1 MNFSFM
7 RSRRLRYLLGAVSLS
22 WLFFIL
28 FRIVF
33 FYTFNDPVADVSAS
47 DLTRAFWMGVRF
59 DLRLAILISLPLL
72 VLTMI
77 PVLNMGRS
85 HRTRTVGKWI
95 YGILIIGAVLFYT
108 ADFGHYAY
116 LQQRVDITALILLE
130 NPTISA
136 QMVWESY
143 PVVWFLSILALLCFT
158 WIKLHD
164 GLVAAT
170 VAKTPKYR
178 NTSHK
183 VVGVIVGGTIY
194 LFSLWGT
201 FAQYALFWSDAFF
214 SRDPFVSALALNPVL
229 YFYDTSNFSE
239 ADFDIEKVREYYPTI
254 SNWLGVAEPDQDN
267 MNFTREIIPDKK
279 IEPPPNIV
287 IIFMES
293 VGLNRMRLM
302 GNPFDT
308 TPTLDQLAKN
318 GLFFPNFY
326 VPWVSTSRSVFTMV
340 TGIPDVART
349 KTSSRNPLI
358 RDQYS
363 IISEFVDHD
372 KYYLIGGSASWAN
385 IRSLITYNLKDMEL
399 LELGDFNRP
408 RVDVWGISDL
418 DLLREAH
425 DLFSK
430 RDSEKPFFAIVQTA
444 ANHRPY
450 SIPEDNAGFIIKN
463 QDEQVLQKAGF
474 NSLDQYN
481 AMRFLDH
488 SIGRFMEMANTA
500 DYFKNTIFVL
510 FGDHG
515 NADPQAEHMP
525 ADDYALRLRSYN
537 VPFIIYAPG
546 LGMDH
551 RRIET
556 VCGLPDLMPTIA
568 GLSGIDY
575 TNKTLGRD
583 VLKNENGMA
592 FVVNKKIS
600 PSSYGVLDS
609 DYYLRI
615 FRNGSGM
622 EFHDLNSPDPAEDI
636 LSGNEEMVK
645 NYERMT
651 LGILETAKYMLYHN
665 RN

>member
-1 MNFSFM
+1 M

-183 VVGVIVGGTIY
+183 VVSVIVGGTIY

-363 IISEFVDHD
+363 IISQFKDHD
-372 KYYLIGGSASWAN
+372 KYYMIGGSASWAN
-385 IRSLITYNLKDMEL
+385 IRSLITYNLKDMDLIEL
-399 LELGDFNRP
+399 EDFDRP

-430 RDSEKPFFAIVQTA
+430 RDSEKPFFAVVQTA

-450 SIPEDNAGFIIKN
+450 SIPEDNAGFINKD

-488 SIGRFMEMANTA
+488 SIGRFMEMADTA

-568 GLSGIDY
+568 GLSEIDY

>member
-183 VVGVIVGGTIY
+183 VVSVIVGGTIY

-463 QDEQVLQKAGF
+463 QDEQVLKKAGF

-600 PSSYGVLDS
+600 PSSYGVLDI

-615 FRNGSGM
+615 FLNGTGM

>member
-183 VVGVIVGGTIY
+183 VVSVIVGGTIY

-592 FVVNKKIS
+592 FVVNKK
-600 PSSYGVLDS
+600 
-609 DYYLRI
+609 
-615 FRNGSGM
+615 
-622 EFHDLNSPDPAEDI
+622 
-636 LSGNEEMVK
+636 
-645 NYERMT
+645 
-651 LGILETAKYMLYHN
+651 
-665 RN
+665 

>member
-1 MNFSFM
+1 M

-363 IISEFVDHD
+363 IISQFKDHD
-372 KYYLIGGSASWAN
+372 KYYMIGGSASWAN
-385 IRSLITYNLKDMEL
+385 IRSLITYNLKDMDLIEL
-399 LELGDFNRP
+399 EDFDRP

-430 RDSEKPFFAIVQTA
+430 RDSEKPFFAVVQTA

-450 SIPEDNAGFIIKN
+450 SIPEDNAGFINKD

-488 SIGRFMEMANTA
+488 SIGRFMEMADTA

-515 NADPQAEHMP
+515 NADPKAEHMP

-568 GLSGIDY
+568 GLSRIDY

-600 PSSYGVLDS
+600 PSSYGVLDG

>member
-600 PSSYGVLDS
+600 PSSYGVLDG

>member
-1 MNFSFM
+1 M

-488 SIGRFMEMANTA
+488 SIGRFMEMADTA

-622 EFHDLNSPDPAEDI
+622 EFHDLNSPDPAEDV
-636 LSGNEEMVK
+636 LFEKEELIT

>member
-1 MNFSFM
+1 MPLKFM
-7 RSRRLRYLLGAVSLS
+7 YSRRLKYLLGTLIIS
-22 WLFFIL
+22 WVLFIL
-28 FRIVF
+28 LRIVF
-33 FYTFNDPVADVSAS
+33 YLLFNDPAAETSENEIK
-47 DLTRAFWMGVRF
+47 RAFWMGARF
-59 DLRLAILISLPLL
+59 DLRLSILLTFPILILSMLP
-72 VLTMI
+72 VI
-77 PVLNMGRS
+77 NMGRS
-85 HRTRTVGKWI
+85 SRVRCVGKWI
-95 YGILIIGAVLFYT
+95 YGILIIGTVLFY
-108 ADFGHYAY
+108 ASDFGHYAY
-116 LQQRVDITALILLE
+116 LQQRADVTAISLLE
-130 NPTISA
+130 NPLISA

-143 PVVWFLSILALLCFT
+143 PVVWFMIIIVGICVA
-158 WIKLHD
+158 WIKLHNS
-164 GLVAAT
+164 LMNSTLASP
-170 VAKTPKYR
+170 PKYR
-178 NTSHK
+178 ELSHK
-183 VVGVIVGGTIY
+183 VLGVLFGGMIY
-194 LFSLWGT
+194 FFSLWGT

-229 YFYDTSNFSE
+229 YFYDTTTFSE
-239 ADFDIEKVREYYPTI
+239 LDFDEEKVREYYPMM
-254 SNWLGVAEPDQDN
+254 SEWLGVDSTNAEDL
-267 MNFTREIIPDKK
+267 NFVRSVQSDLESERPS
-279 IEPPPNIV
+279 NIV

-293 VGLNRMRLM
+293 VGLNRMGLM
-302 GNPFDT
+302 GNPFDP
-308 TPTLDQLAKN
+308 TPTLDQLANN

-326 VPWVSTSRSVFTMV
+326 VPWVSTSRSVFTIV

-363 IISEFVDHD
+363 IISQFKDHD
-372 KYYLIGGSASWAN
+372 KYYMIGGSASWAN
-385 IRSLITYNLKDMEL
+385 IRSLITYNLKDMDLIEL
-399 LELGDFNRP
+399 EDFDRP

-430 RDSEKPFFAIVQTA
+430 RDSEKPFFAVVQTA

-450 SIPEDNAGFIIKN
+450 SIPKDNAGFINKD

-488 SIGRFMEMANTA
+488 SIGRFMEMADTA

-515 NADPQAEHMP
+515 NADPKAEHMP

-568 GLSGIDY
+568 GLSRIDY

-600 PSSYGVLDS
+600 PSSYGVLDG

-622 EFHDLNSPDPAEDI
+622 EFHDLNSPDPAEDV
-636 LSGNEEMVK
+636 LFEKEELITH
-645 NYERMT
+645 YERMT

>member
-1 MNFSFM
+1 M

-183 VVGVIVGGTIY
+183 VVSVIVGGTIY

-430 RDSEKPFFAIVQTA
+430 RDSEKPFFAVVQTA

-450 SIPEDNAGFIIKN
+450 SIPKDNAGFINKD

-488 SIGRFMEMANTA
+488 SIGRFMEMADTA

-515 NADPQAEHMP
+515 NADPKAEHMP

-568 GLSGIDY
+568 GLSRIDY

-600 PSSYGVLDS
+600 PSSYGVLDG

>member
-1 MNFSFM
+1 M

-363 IISEFVDHD
+363 IISQFKDHD
-372 KYYLIGGSASWAN
+372 KYYMIGGSASWAN
-385 IRSLITYNLKDMEL
+385 IRSLITYNLKDMDLIEL
-399 LELGDFNRP
+399 EDFDRP

-430 RDSEKPFFAIVQTA
+430 RDSEKPFFAVVQTA

-450 SIPEDNAGFIIKN
+450 SIPEDNAGFINKD

-488 SIGRFMEMANTA
+488 SIGRFMEMADTA

-515 NADPQAEHMP
+515 NADPKAEHMP

-546 LGMDH
+546 LGMDQ

-568 GLSGIDY
+568 GLSRIDY

>member
-1 MNFSFM
+1 M

-183 VVGVIVGGTIY
+183 VVSVIVGGTIY

-568 GLSGIDY
+568 GLSRIDY

>member
-1 MNFSFM
+1 M

-183 VVGVIVGGTIY
+183 VVSVIVGGTIY

>member
-183 VVGVIVGGTIY
+183 VVSVIVGGTIY

-622 EFHDLNSPDPAEDI
+622 EFHDLNIPYPAEDI